1 MGADRVGEALPP
13 LVRAV
18 RDAGHPV
25 VWVCDPMHANTF
37 RTATGRKTRDFGH
50 IMAEIEGFFAVHHAE
65 GTWPGGVH
73 LEITGDDVTECLGGS
88 DSLSEEQLDDAY
100 TTLCDPRLERTAVA
114 RPRVPRRRAD
124 ARRLMRLAVVGT
136 GLMGASVGLAAKRAG
151 VDWVGGH
158 DADEA
163 AAGVALER
171 GAVDEVAPLDGAARR
186 GRPRGRRRAGHR
198 AARPRRG
205 GDRDARPSR
214 CTVTD
219 VGSTKDWSLRFPERF
234 VGGHPVCG
242 REARGPA
249 HATADLFDGA
259 TWFLTPVAATDP
271 ERYRLVHGFVASL
284 GAVPVA
290 IDPKAHDRLVAL
302 TSHLPHALANLLV
315 NQAGSGRIEGHDPLA
330 AAGGS
335 LRDMT
340 RVAGANPRIWV
351 DIFLDNAPE
360 LREALAEHR
369 RRVEQLEQALADGDG
384 GYLARWVAEASE
396 NRRRMLAEAY
406 PDPGELQQ
414 VTVHVPDRPGV
425 LAGITQ
431 ALGAERI
438 NIEDFELRH
447 FSPERG
453 GVLTMLVSGADEAAR
468 AATLLE
474 AQGYGVSVSPVLQ

>member
-1 MGADRVGEALPP
+1 MRV
-13 LVRAV
+13 
-18 RDAGHPV
+18 
-25 VWVCDPMHANTF
+25 
-37 RTATGRKTRDFGH
+37 
-50 IMAEIEGFFAVHHAE
+50 
-65 GTWPGGVH
+65 
-73 LEITGDDVTECLGGS
+73 
-88 DSLSEEQLDDAY
+88 
-100 TTLCDPRLERTAVA
+100 
-114 RPRVPRRRAD
+114 
-124 ARRLMRLAVVGT
+124 AVVGT

-151 VDWVGGH
+151 VDSVAGY
-158 DADEA
+158 DTDA
-163 AAGVALER
+163 AAAALAHER
-171 GAVDEVAPLDGAARR
+171 GAVDEVGLLADVLADADLAVVAAPVALMRQLVEDVLARA
-186 GRPRGRRRAGHR
+186 PE
-198 AARPRRG
+198 
-205 GDRDARPSR
+205 R

-219 VGSTKDWSLRFPERF
+219 VGSTKDWSLELPERF

-259 TWFLTPVAATDP
+259 TWFLTPVAGTDP
-271 ERYRLVHGFVASL
+271 ERYRVVHGFVASL

-290 IDPKAHDRLVAL
+290 IDPQAHDRLVAL

-315 NQAGSGRIEGHDPLA
+315 NQAGAGRIEGHDPLA

-340 RVAGANPRIWV
+340 RVAGANPRVWV
-351 DIFLDNAPE
+351 DIFLDNGPE
-360 LREALAEHR
+360 LAEALAEHR
-369 RRVEQLEQALADGDG
+369 RRVEQLESALEARDG
-384 GYLARWVAEASE
+384 GYLARWIAEASE

-406 PDPGELQQ
+406 PDPGALQR

-453 GVLTMLVSGADEAAR
+453 GVLTMLVAGEGMAER
-468 AATLLE
+468 AVALLE
-474 AQGYGVSVSPVLQ
+474 AQGYGASVSPVLAE